1 MFSENLNAQQ
11 LSAVR
16 HDEGPIL
23 VVAGAGSGK
32 TRVITCRIAR
42 LIKEKGVAPESILAI
57 TFTNKA
63 AREMRDRVTSMLG
76 GGGSSP
82 WIGTF
87 HSFCLRILRTH
98 IDSLGF
104 SKNFVIY
111 DSQDQLSL
119 IKLCMKSANMS
130 EDSFSPKTL
139 LNHISNFK
147 NDFLQPEDVDQEA
160 LSYGARLKAAQL
172 YPAYQSELKKNNGVD
187 FDDLLMLAVRLL
199 RENQNAADFYNR
211 RYQYLMVDE
220 FQDTNLAQYHL
231 IRLLCQERSNV
242 CAVGDDD
249 QSIYRWRGANLDNIL
264 NFEKD
269 FSGTRVV
276 KLEENYRS
284 TQNILKAAGAVVRE
298 NIDRK
303 EKTLWT
309 QNEVGALVVYCRTEN
324 DVDEAQTVCEKI
336 STAQREEGDS
346 FSDTAIL
353 YRTNAQSRV
362 VEDELRKMNIPYQV
376 VGGQR
381 FYERREIKD
390 VLAYMRVVANPAD
403 SVSLRRIV
411 NVPPRGIGK
420 TTMEKVESYCKQ
432 HGISFL
438 DGLRKAGT
446 TGFVGSSAGKKIGV
460 FVALMD
466 ELTQLCETAT
476 IQEFLD
482 RLLDRAGYIKM
493 LEKEGT
499 QDKMREGRARLEN
512 IQELYT
518 AVEQFVER
526 DQRGT
531 LGDYLDSATLSADID
546 SMDDSRGLVSL
557 MTLHTCKGLE
567 FQSVFIIGMENNLLP
582 HASSMGEREEYEEER
597 RLCYVGFT
605 RARKNLCLTNAR
617 QRRIYGSFFN
627 YQPSDF
633 LLAIP
638 PETLVKESG
647 VVIPDYAPP
656 PRDVYSRPFS
666 PSAPARFT
674 APSDDGEFPVGTKV
688 VHPKFGRGS
697 VINREGEGDSLR
709 VVVYFQKAGKKTL
722 APGLA
727 KLIAL

>member
-1 MFSENLNAQQ
+1 M
-11 LSAVR
+11 
-16 HDEGPIL
+16 
-23 VVAGAGSGK
+23 VAGAGSGK

-42 LIKEKGVAPESILAI
+42 LIKEKNVSPESILAI

-63 AREMRDRVTSMLG
+63 AREMRNRVTSMLG
-76 GGGSSP
+76 GGESSP

-87 HSFCLRILRTH
+87 HAFCLSILRTH

-104 SKNFVIY
+104 SKDFVIY
-111 DSQDQLSL
+111 DAQDQLSL
-119 IKLCMKSANMS
+119 VKHCMKAANMS
-130 EDSFSPKTL
+130 EDSFGPKAL

-147 NDFLQPEDVDQEA
+147 NDFLLPEEVDQDA

-172 YPAYQSELKKNNGVD
+172 YPAYQDELKKNNGVD

-199 RENQNAADFYNR
+199 RENQNAAEFYNR
-211 RYQYLMVDE
+211 RYQYLLVDE

-231 IRLLCQERSNV
+231 IRLLCQERTNV
-242 CAVGDDD
+242 CVVGDDD

-269 FSGTRVV
+269 FSGTQVV

-309 QNEVGALVVYCRTEN
+309 QNEAGALVVYCRTE
-324 DVDEAQTVCEKI
+324 DEVDEARTVCEKI

-362 VEDELRKMNIPYQV
+362 MEDELRKMNIPYQV
-376 VGGQR
+376 VGGKR
-381 FYERREIKD
+381 FYERKEIKD
-390 VLAYMRVVANPAD
+390 VLAYMRVVANAAD

-420 TTMEKVESYCKQ
+420 TSMEKVESYCRQ
-432 HGISFL
+432 HGISL
-438 DGLRKAGT
+438 LEGLRRAG
-446 TGFVGSSAGKKIGV
+446 GAGIAGASAGKKIAV
-460 FVALMD
+460 FVALID
-466 ELTQLCETAT
+466 DLIRLSQTAT

-512 IQELYT
+512 IQELYS

-531 LGDYLDSATLSADID
+531 LSDYLDSAALAADVD

-617 QRRIYGSFFN
+617 RRRIYGSFFN

-638 PETLVKESG
+638 PETLEKETG
-647 VVIPDYAPP
+647 VVVPDYSSP
-656 PRDVYSRPFS
+656 PRDVYSQPLS
-666 PSAPARFT
+666 PPVPSRFAPS
-674 APSDDGEFPVGTKV
+674 SDDGEFSVGTKV
-688 VHPKFGRGS
+688 VHSKFGKGS
-697 VINREGEGDSLR
+697 VINREGEGDNLK

-722 APGLA
+722 APKIA